1 MGEDVKDSV
10 ERRECIFG
18 DEDEEDALDVLDAG
32 LVQRDVGV
40 ANTHKEGNELWG
52 SWTYV
57 MSWKLYRSYKL

>member
-40 ANTHKEGNELWG
+40 ANTHEEGNELWG
-52 SWTYV
+52 S
-57 MSWKLYRSYKL
+57 